1 MAFGINVT
9 SSCPDCGTHF
19 TLPGR
24 LLGKQTKCVK
34 CGSSFTIVEE
44 VSAGHSVKEAFPQVV
59 EQLGNYFRKDQQP
72 DSASKS
78 SLEDETLTN
87 CPDCHAKVSR
97 RAAACPSCGAPLDQH
112 DSTSLGR
119 EPILAGSATEPFAVL
134 TLVSGILSL
143 LFLPIVFA
151 PMALV
156 CGAVA
161 TNNLNRNP
169 ALGGHGMRTWGMA
182 LAGFSLLI
190 MFVRLASINFPS

>member
-1 MAFGINVT
+1 MAFGNNVT
-9 SSCPDCGTHF
+9 SSCPDYGTHF

-24 LLGKQTKCVK
+24 LLGKKTKCVK

-44 VSAGHSVKEAFPQVV
+44 VSAVHSVKEVFPQVV
-59 EQLGNYFRKDQQP
+59 EQLCKYSCEDQQP
-72 DSASKS
+72 DSASKP
-78 SLEDETLTN
+78 SLEDEALTN
-87 CPDCHAKVSR
+87 CPDCHSKVSR
-97 RAAACPSCGAPLDQH
+97 RAATCPYCGAPLVQF

-119 EPILAGSATEPFAVL
+119 EPILAKSATEPFAVL

-143 LFLPIVFA
+143 LFLPIVFS

-190 MFVRLASINFPS
+190 MFVRLASIDFPS